1 LIVLCDAQNPD
12 FKVTHLIS
20 MSRSGS
26 EEDDA
31 GTYEGHTGSDLDI
44 GDVCEDLCS
53 TLDDDDYE
61 PFFEDDYPVRASAC
75 LRYRDATTPIDA
87 WHLEPRGSPITYD
100 ASTKP
105 KWYTIAGQ

>member
-1 LIVLCDAQNPD
+1 
-12 FKVTHLIS
+12 

-26 EEDDA
+26 EEDDT

-61 PFFEDDYPVRASAC
+61 PFFEEDSPVRASAF
-75 LRYRDATTPIDA
+75 A
-87 WHLEPRGSPITYD
+87 
-100 ASTKP
+100 
-105 KWYTIAGQ
+105 